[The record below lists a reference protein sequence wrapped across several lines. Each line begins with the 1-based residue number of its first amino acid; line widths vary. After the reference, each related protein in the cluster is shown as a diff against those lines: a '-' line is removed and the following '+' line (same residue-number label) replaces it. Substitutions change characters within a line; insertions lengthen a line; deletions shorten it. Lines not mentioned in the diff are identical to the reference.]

1 MTLREALIDLL
12 WGVGAALLILLL
24 IFFSGG
30 GSHFIYVDF

>member
-1 MTLREALIDLL
+1 MKHPLL
-12 WGVGAALLILLL
+12 KDICWGVGAALLILLV